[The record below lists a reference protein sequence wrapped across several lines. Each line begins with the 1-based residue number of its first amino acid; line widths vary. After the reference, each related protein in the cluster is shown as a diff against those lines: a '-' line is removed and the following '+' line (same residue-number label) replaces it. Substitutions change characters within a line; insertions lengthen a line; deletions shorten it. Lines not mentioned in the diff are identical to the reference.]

1 MAAEPRNGEMKES
14 SGNAD
19 PSQPFRALQQE
30 VERLPE
36 IEKTLAASDSRYR
49 ALLDGMEEGY
59 FEVNLSG
66 NLTVV
71 NRTLGEI
78 LGYPPDELI
87 GLNNRHYSTPQT
99 ARTMYRIFNRV
110 YRTGQR
116 AKITDYEV
124 IRKDGSTITLELST
138 TLMVDE
144 HGNATGF
151 RGMVRNVSE
160 KIRES
165 DRRQRME
172 AQRQQ
177 VQKME
182 AIETLAGSMAL
193 DFNNLLM
200 SIQGNAS
207 LMRMKLDADSPLK
220 KNLDRID
227 ESTEKGIHLTK
238 QLISFAKVGKF
249 VVTLTDLNPIVQR
262 AIGMFSR
269 SRGQIAFNPRLNGG
283 LWLTEVD
290 RVQIGQALLALFMR
304 AADDM
309 PNGGEIFVDT
319 GNVVLDSDYLAPFG
333 LAPGCY
339 VRISICDSGSGL
351 DAAAQKRIFEPFFSA
366 GGMGDPRNLGL
377 ASVYGILKSHDGL
390 IDVYSEKGI
399 GTTFILYLPI
409 SKKEPAP
416 FSDKGVA
423 HSGNGESILLVD
435 NDEINIHIG
444 TGMLHRL
451 GYKPVTATTGQR
463 AMNYFHMDPV
473 RIRLAIL
480 DMNLPDMPAG
490 EIFAGIKTVAP
501 QVIVF
506 LTSGFS
512 RNRQVIELLDL
523 GFDGF
528 VQKPFNLHMLGRHI
542 RDGLKG
548 GAPAKAA
555 PPPQPAPWLEGRPKN
570 SGITRCLQA

>member
-1 MAAEPRNGEMKES
+1 MAAKPRNGEMNES
-14 SGNAD
+14 PGNAS
-19 PSQPFRALQQE
+19 PRQPFRALQQAA
-30 VERLPE
+30 ERLPE
-36 IEKTLAASDSRYR
+36 IEEPPGGSDPRYR
-49 ALLDGMEEGY
+49 SLLDDMEEGY
-59 FEVNLSG
+59 FEVDLSG
-66 NLTVV
+66 NLRVV

-87 GLNNRHYSTPQT
+87 GLNNRHYATPQT

-124 IRKDGSTITLELST
+124 VRKDGSSITLELST
-138 TLMVDE
+138 TLMKDE
-144 HGNATGF
+144 QGNATGF
-151 RGMVRNVSE
+151 RGMVRNISE

-227 ESTEKGIHLTK
+227 ESTDKGIHLTR
-238 QLISFAKVGKF
+238 QLLSFAKVGKF
-249 VVTLTDLNPIVQR
+249 VVMPTDLNPIVQR
-262 AIGMFSR
+262 AIRMFSR
-269 SRGQIAFNPRLNGG
+269 SRGQIVFNPRLKGG
-283 LWLTEVD
+283 LWVTEVD
-290 RVQIGQALLALFMR
+290 RVQIGQALLALFIR
-304 AADDM
+304 AADEM
-309 PNGGEIFVDT
+309 PDGGEIFVDT

-333 LAPGCY
+333 LAAGCY
-339 VRISICDSGSGL
+339 VRISICHSGSGL
-351 DAAAQKRIFEPFFSA
+351 DAATQKRIFEPFFSA

-399 GTTFILYLPI
+399 GTAFNLYLPI

-416 FSDKGVA
+416 FSDKGLVS
-423 HSGNGESILLVD
+423 SGNGESILIVD
-435 NDEINIHIG
+435 GDEINIHIG

-451 GYKPVTATTGQR
+451 GYQPITATTGQR
-463 AMNYFHMDPV
+463 AMNHLHMDPI

-480 DMNLPDMPAG
+480 DMNLPDMSAG
-490 EIFAGIKTVAP
+490 EILTGIKALAP
-501 QVIVF
+501 HVIVF
-506 LTSGFS
+506 LASGFS
-512 RNRQVIELLDL
+512 RNRQIDQLLGM

-528 VQKPFNLHMLGRHI
+528 VQKPFNRHMLGRHI
-542 RDGLKG
+542 RDGLEG
-548 GAPAKAA
+548 GAPSKADNTTA
-555 PPPQPAPWLEGRPKN
+555 G
-570 SGITRCLQA
+570 TRA

>member
-1 MAAEPRNGEMKES
+1 MNES
-14 SGNAD
+14 PGNAD
-19 PSQPFRALQQE
+19 LKQQFHALQQE

-49 ALLDGMEEGY
+49 SLLDGMEEGY
-59 FEVNLSG
+59 FEVDLSG
-66 NLTVV
+66 DLTVV
-71 NRTLGEI
+71 NRTLSEI

-138 TLMVDE
+138 TLMKDE

-151 RGMVRNVSE
+151 RGMVRNISE

-200 SIQGNAS
+200 SIQGNTS

-227 ESTEKGIHLTK
+227 ESTDKGIHLTR
-238 QLISFAKVGKF
+238 QLLSFAKVGKF
-249 VVTLTDLNPIVQR
+249 VVTPTDLNPIVQR
-262 AIGMFSR
+262 AIRMFSR
-269 SRGQIAFNPRLNGG
+269 NRGQITFTPRLNGE

-290 RVQIGQALLALFMR
+290 RVQIGQALLVLFMR

-309 PNGGEIFVDT
+309 PDGGEIFVDT

-351 DAAAQKRIFEPFFSA
+351 DAATQKRIFEPFFSA
-366 GGMGDPRNLGL
+366 GGMGGHRNLGL

-390 IDVYSEKGI
+390 IDVYSEKGV
-399 GTTFILYLPI
+399 GTTFNLHLPV
-409 SKKEPAP
+409 SKKEPDP
-416 FSDKGVA
+416 LSNKGVA
-423 HSGNGESILLVD
+423 HSGKGESILLVD
-435 NDEINIHIG
+435 DDEINIHIG
-444 TGMLHRL
+444 TGMLRRL
-451 GYKPVTATTGQR
+451 GYQPITATTGQR
-463 AMNYFHMDPV
+463 AMNHVHTDPV

-480 DMNLPDMPAG
+480 DMNLPDMSAG
-490 EIFAGIKTVAP
+490 EIFSGIKTVAP
-501 QVIVF
+501 HVIVF

-512 RNRQVIELLDL
+512 RNRQIDQLLNL

-528 VQKPFNLHMLGRHI
+528 VQKPFNLHMLDRYI
-542 RDGLKG
+542 RDGLKK
-548 GAPAKAA
+548 GAPSEADYT
-555 PPPQPAPWLEGRPKN
+555 PAD
-570 SGITRCLQA
+570 TQV

>member
-1 MAAEPRNGEMKES
+1 MNES
-14 SGNAD
+14 PGNAD
-19 PSQPFRALQQE
+19 PQQPFRAVRQE
-30 VERLPE
+30 AERLPE
-36 IEKTLAASDSRYR
+36 SEKALAASDSRYR

-59 FEVNLSG
+59 FEVDLSG

-124 IRKDGSTITLELST
+124 IRKDGSILTLELST
-138 TLMVDE
+138 SLMKDD
-144 HGNATGF
+144 HGKAAGF

-160 KIRES
+160 KVRES

-172 AQRQQ
+172 AQRRQ

-200 SIQGNAS
+200 SIQGNTS
-207 LMRMKLDADSPLK
+207 LMRMKLDGDSPLK

-238 QLISFAKVGKF
+238 QLLSFAKVGKF
-249 VVTLTDLNPIVQR
+249 VVTPTDLNPIVQR
-262 AIGMFSR
+262 TIGLFSR
-269 SRGQIAFNPRLNGG
+269 SRSQIAFNTRLNDG

-309 PNGGEIFVDT
+309 PDGGEIFVDT
-319 GNVVLDSDYLAPFG
+319 ANVVLDSDYLAPFG
-333 LAPGCY
+333 LAPGCF

-351 DAAAQKRIFEPFFSA
+351 DASTQKRIFEPFFSA

-399 GTTFILYLPI
+399 GTAFHLYLPI

-416 FSDKGVA
+416 FQENGVA

-451 GYKPVTATTGQR
+451 GYRPVTATTGQI
-463 AMNYFHMDPV
+463 AVNYFHADPV

-480 DMNLPDMPAG
+480 DMNLPDMSAG
-490 EIFAGIKTVAP
+490 ELFTGIKTAAP

-512 RNRQVIELLDL
+512 RNRQIIEQLNL

-542 RDGLKG
+542 RDKLESS
-548 GAPAKAA
+548 APAKADSA
-555 PPPQPAPWLEGRPKN
+555 AAG
-570 SGITRCLQA
+570 TMA

>member
-1 MAAEPRNGEMKES
+1 MNES
-14 SGNAD
+14 RCNPASK
-19 PSQPFRALQQE
+19 QPFRALQQE
-30 VERLPE
+30 AERLPE

-49 ALLDGMEEGY
+49 SLLDGMEEGY
-59 FEVNLSG
+59 FEVDLSG

-99 ARTMYRIFNRV
+99 AKTMYRIFNRV

-124 IRKDGSTITLELST
+124 VCKDGSTITLELST
-138 TLMVDE
+138 TLMKDE

-207 LMRMKLDADSPLK
+207 LMRMKLDADSPLR

-227 ESTEKGIHLTK
+227 ESTDKGIHLTR
-238 QLISFAKVGKF
+238 QLLSFAKVGKF
-249 VVTLTDLNPIVQR
+249 VVTPTDLNSIVQR
-262 AIGMFSR
+262 AIRMFSR
-269 SRGQIAFNPRLNGG
+269 NRDQIAFTPHLKGG
-283 LWLTEVD
+283 LWMTEVD

-309 PNGGEIFVDT
+309 PDGGEIFVDT
-319 GNVVLDSDYLAPFG
+319 GNVVLDSDYLTPFG

-339 VRISICDSGSGL
+339 ARISIWDSGSGL
-351 DAAAQKRIFEPFFSA
+351 DAATQKRIFEPFFSA
-366 GGMGDPRNLGL
+366 GGMGDSRNLGL

-390 IDVYSEKGI
+390 IDVYSEKGV
-399 GTTFILYLPI
+399 GTTFNLYLPI

-416 FSDKGVA
+416 FPDEGVA
-423 HSGNGESILLVD
+423 YSGNGESILLVD
-435 NDEINIHIG
+435 GDEINIHIG

-451 GYKPVTATTGQR
+451 GYKPITATTGHR
-463 AMNYFHMDPV
+463 AMNHVHMDPV

-480 DMNLPDMPAG
+480 DMNLPDMSAG
-490 EIFAGIKTVAP
+490 EFFTGIKALAP
-501 QVIVF
+501 HVIVF

-512 RNRQVIELLDL
+512 RNRQIDQLLGM

-528 VQKPFNLHMLGRHI
+528 VQKPFNLHMLGRYI
-542 RDGLKG
+542 RDGLEG
-548 GAPAKAA
+548 GAPSKADKTT
-555 PPPQPAPWLEGRPKN
+555 PGTQV
-570 SGITRCLQA
+570 